1 MGLTIE
7 LSFSITKHANITQF
21 KQILSDVAEK
31 YNSTSSYFIHEIEGH
46 SRTIDRNDCIHI
58 VEFDISQ
65 KNIVNYI
72 KNIMRIKNVKI
83 DSIYVDKKGIN
94 LIYASKKYLSTMS
107 VNSSS
112 IAHKNITQ
120 TDIIE
125 LVTQTI
131 A

>member
-1 MGLTIE
+1 
-7 LSFSITKHANITQF
+7 
-21 KQILSDVAEK
+21 
-31 YNSTSSYFIHEIEGH
+31 
-46 SRTIDRNDCIHI
+46 
-58 VEFDISQ
+58 
-65 KNIVNYI
+65 
-72 KNIMRIKNVKI
+72 MRIKNVKI